1 MTRIALVAGAL
12 LGVLSRIEETADG
25 LSLGVSANSTWL
37 ALAFAAAIVARGA
50 AAGRAALAGA
60 LALTAANLA
69 YYAWIAVLE
78 PGVELAAV
86 AGSPLR
92 WFALG
97 ASGGA
102 VFGLAGWWWARERG
116 VMRVL
121 ATLPLAGV
129 LVADGI
135 PALLGG
141 ATTDGVGLVLGAAL
155 PVLSG
160 SCARE
165 RLLGAAL
172 AAAVVAVALTG
183 RLEVLMA

>member
-12 LGVLSRIEETADG
+12 LGVLSRIEETTDG

-37 ALAFAAAIVARGA
+37 AVAFAAGMGARGA
-50 AAGRAALAGA
+50 AVAPAALAGA
-60 LALTAANLA
+60 VALTAANLA

-78 PGVELAAV
+78 PGVDLAAV

-92 WFALG
+92 WFVLG

-102 VFGLAGWWWARERG
+102 VFGLAGWLWARGRG
-116 VMRVL
+116 TTRVL
-121 ATLPLAGV
+121 ASLPLAGV

-141 ATTDGVGLVLGAAL
+141 AATDGVGLALGVAL

-160 SCARE
+160 ACARE

-172 AAAVVAVALTG
+172 AAALVAVALTG
-183 RLEVLMA
+183 RLEMLMP

>member
-12 LGVLSRIEETADG
+12 LGVLSRIEETTG
-25 LSLGVSANSTWL
+25 GISLSISSNSTWL
-37 ALAFAAAIVARGA
+37 AVAFVAGMTHRRAAAPAGA
-50 AAGRAALAGA
+50 CAGA

-78 PGVELAAV
+78 PGMELAAV

-92 WFALG
+92 WLLLG

-102 VFGLAGWWWARERG
+102 IFAVTGRLWARSHGRAR
-116 VMRVL
+116 ML
-121 ATLPLAGV
+121 ASLPLAGV
-129 LVADGI
+129 CIADGI

-141 ATTDGVGLVLGAAL
+141 ALTDGVGLVLGVVL

-160 SCARE
+160 RCVAD
-165 RLLGAAL
+165 RLLGGAL
-172 AAAVVAVALTG
+172 AAAVVAIALTG
-183 RLEVLMA
+183 RLEVLMP